1 MEVMKK
7 KLCIIMSAMLLMLAG
22 TVMTACS
29 SDDDID
35 TPGTSATG
43 HPTRQLPQLADFIKT
58 VTDMGYLMCDKVDNT
73 WFIKSPY
80 HGQEIRYDGGNIYYL
95 YDLPVEYQKEG
106 LKVKASLDCYTFL
119 HFNERVEHMWYAGY
133 DYYDAVL
140 RDIEI
145 VE

>member
-1 MEVMKK
+1 MKK
-7 KLCIIMSAMLLMLAG
+7 TAFILMSVLLSLG
-22 TVMTACS
+22 TFCACS

-35 TPGTSATG
+35 TPENSATG
-43 HPTRQLPQLADFIKT
+43 HPTRQMPALADFIKT
-58 VTDMGYLMCDKVDNT
+58 VTDTGVLMCDKADNT

-133 DYYDAVL
+133 EYYDAVL

>member
-1 MEVMKK
+1 MKK
-7 KLCIIMSAMLLMLAG
+7 TAFILMSVLLSLG
-22 TVMTACS
+22 TFCACS

-35 TPGTSATG
+35 TPENSATG
-43 HPTRQLPQLADFIKT
+43 HPTRQMPALADFIKT
-58 VTDMGYLMCDKVDNT
+58 VTDTGVLMCDKADNT

-119 HFNERVEHMWYAGY
+119 HFNERVEHLWYAGY
-133 DYYDAVL
+133 EYYDAVL

>member
-1 MEVMKK
+1 MKK
-7 KLCIIMSAMLLMLAG
+7 TVFILMSVLLSLG
-22 TVMTACS
+22 TFCACS

-35 TPGTSATG
+35 TPETSTTG
-43 HPTRQLPQLADFIKT
+43 HPTRQMPALDDFIKT
-58 VTDMGYLMCDKVDNT
+58 VTDTGVLMCDKADNT

-133 DYYDAVL
+133 EYYDAVL